1 MDLNV
6 ALLTDPRT
14 TLALCRLSDKLAA
27 HLGSSLRLDPHWA
40 RPHLTLYMTGF
51 PAEAMDAVRRRVQW
65 LTTEQPRPL
74 LTVTGWSV
82 GPRGALLLEVDPTVE
97 LTSLHRAVVEA
108 LNPLR
113 STERAQIWEERR
125 ARFDADA
132 LERLESVGMPF
143 ALRAWKP
150 HFTIG
155 RIEPERAD
163 EVAGHLDGIT
173 FCGRSP
179 AMGLGGVGPHGT
191 FRELVEAFPF
201 ARKRHA
207 A

>member
-14 TLALCRLSDKLAA
+14 TLALCQLSEKLAL

-40 RPHLTLYMTGF
+40 RPHLTIYMTGY
-51 PAEAMDAVRRRVQW
+51 PADAVDAVKRRVEW
-65 LTTEQPRPL
+65 MTAEQPRPL
-74 LTVTGWSV
+74 LTVTGWSM
-82 GPRGALLLEVDPTVE
+82 GPHGALLLDVEPTVA
-97 LTSLHRAVVEA
+97 LTSLHRAVAEA

-113 STERAQIWEERR
+113 STERAQIWDERR

-132 LERLESVGMPF
+132 LDRLESVGMPF
-143 ALRAWKP
+143 SLSAWKP

-155 RIEPERAD
+155 RIDPARAG

-191 FRELVEAFPF
+191 FRELIESFPF
-201 ARKRHA
+201 AGKRHA